1 MKKIIV
7 GILVCA
13 LLLPL
18 GAHQVWASPPAN
30 PIVHIVQWGENLTSI
45 ARRYGTTIQA
55 IMVANN
61 IGNQNR
67 IYAGQRLI
75 IPTGAPTPVP
85 VASGC
90 SYVVQYGDTLS
101 GIASRF
107 GVTISAIMRANGI
120 TNPNRIYA
128 RQRLAIP
135 CASQPPYSP
144 PPAPIPVPG
153 GSYYIVQRGDTLA
166 KIAVRFGVSIWSIV
180 QANNIANPNIIHVG
194 QHLFISERGEVT
206 EPEVSVVGCEHLT
219 FPRSGAVLRGV
230 IEARGTAD
238 LTNFWYY
245 KLEFRKD
252 GLDEWHYITGSQT
265 PVHNGA
271 LGQWDTRS
279 VVDGNYIFRIVVVD
293 RNGNYPPACEV
304 AVHLDNDP

>member
-18 GAHQVWASPPAN
+18 GASRVWASPPAAN
-30 PIVHIVQWGENLTSI
+30 PIIHIVQWGENLTSI

-55 IMVANN
+55 IVVANN

-75 IPTGAPTPVP
+75 IPTGAPVP

-90 SYVVQYGDTLS
+90 SYVVQSGDTLS
-101 GIASRF
+101 GIAFRF

-128 RQRLAIP
+128 RQRLVIP
-135 CASQPPYSP
+135 CASQPSYSP
-144 PPAPIPVPG
+144 PPASIPVPG

-180 QANNIANPNIIHVG
+180 QANNIANPNVIHVG
-194 QHLFISERGEVT
+194 QHLFIPKSGEVIV
-206 EPEVSVVGCEHLT
+206 PEVFTPGCEHLT
-219 FPRSGAVLRGV
+219 FPKAGAVLSGV

-279 VVDGNYIFRIVVVD
+279 VVDGNYLFRLVVVD
-293 RNGNYPPACEV
+293 RTGNYPPACQV
-304 AVHLDNDP
+304 SVRLDNVP